1 MGILRLAPHAVG
13 DPSACA
19 LPAIVTGAG
28 APLVV
33 IPGLDGGIGNP
44 AGISRR
50 ISELEI
56 AGLAVKSRVWRIGR
70 HSGLPIGTTIRDV
83 ADVYANMIRSTFT
96 EPVDVLGVSTGG
108 SIALQLAADH
118 PELVR
123 RLVLIS
129 AAHRLGDH
137 GRRTQRAVAQ
147 LLKDGRPRR
156 ASALLLSNVA
166 VSVPTRA
173 ILAVLGWVAP
183 RLVIGPHRDDLRV
196 LLDAEDSF
204 DLTGR
209 LASVIAPTLIVA
221 GSRDRFYS
229 RDLYEQI
236 ARALPDASL
245 RLTRSGHL
253 SMHANPRLAR
263 EVLAFIGGPR
273 SQEQFG

>member
-1 MGILRLAPHAVG
+1 MSIPQAARHAVG
-13 DPSACA
+13 DSSACA
-19 LPAIVTGAG
+19 LPSIVTGAG

-33 IPGLDGGIGNP
+33 IPGLDGGIGTP
-44 AGISRR
+44 VGISRR

-56 AGLAVKSRVWRIGR
+56 AGLSISARVWRIGR
-70 HSGLPIGTTIRDV
+70 HSGIPVGTSIPDL
-83 ADVYANMIRSTFT
+83 ADGYANMIRSTFT

-166 VSVPTRA
+166 VSLPTRA
-173 ILAVLGWVAP
+173 ILAVLGWLAP

-204 DLTGR
+204 DLTDR
-209 LASVIAPTLIVA
+209 LASVVAPTLIVA

-229 RDLYEQI
+229 RDLYQQI

-253 SMHANPRLAR
+253 SMHANPRLAH
-263 EVLAFIGGPR
+263 EVLAFIGRPR
-273 SQEQFG
+273 SREQLG

>member
-1 MGILRLAPHAVG
+1 MSIPRSASHVLG
-13 DPSACA
+13 DSSACA

-28 APLVV
+28 GPLVV
-33 IPGLDGGIGNP
+33 IPGLDGGIGTP
-44 AGISRR
+44 TGISRR

-56 AGLAVKSRVWRIGR
+56 AGLSIRARVWRIGR
-70 HSGLPIGTTIRDV
+70 HSGLPVGTSIPDV
-83 ADVYANMIRSTFT
+83 ADGYANMIRSTFT

-166 VSVPTRA
+166 VSLPTRA
-173 ILAVLGWVAP
+173 ILAALGWVAP

-204 DLTGR
+204 DLTDR
-209 LASVIAPTLIVA
+209 LASVVAPTLIVA

-245 RLTRSGHL
+245 RLTRSGHM
-253 SMHANPRLAR
+253 SMHANPRLAH
-263 EVLAFIGGPR
+263 EILAFIGRPR
-273 SQEQFG
+273 SREQLG

>member
-1 MGILRLAPHAVG
+1 MSISRTAREALG
-13 DPSACA
+13 DSSAGA
-19 LPAIVTGAG
+19 LPTIVTGAG

-33 IPGLDGGIGNP
+33 IPGLDGGIGKP

-56 AGLAVKSRVWRIGR
+56 ARLAIKARVWRIGR
-70 HSGLPIGTTIRDV
+70 RPGLPASTSISDV
-83 ADVYANMIRSTFT
+83 AEVYANMIRSTFT

-108 SIALQLAADH
+108 SIALQLAAEH

-147 LLKDGRPRR
+147 LLKEGRPRR
-156 ASALLLSNVA
+156 AAALLLSNVA
-166 VSVPTRA
+166 VSIPSRA
-173 ILAVLGWVAP
+173 ILAMLGWLAP
-183 RLVIGPHRDDLRV
+183 GLVIGPYRDDLRV

-204 DLTGR
+204 DLTER
-209 LASVIAPTLIVA
+209 LASVAAPTLIVA

-229 RDLYEQI
+229 RVLYEQF

-245 RLTRSGHL
+245 RLSRCGHL
-253 SMHANPRLAR
+253 SMHGNRRLAH
-263 EVLAFIGGPR
+263 EVLAFIGRPH
-273 SQEQFG
+273 